1 MSEALDLEQFAGH
14 TPGPW
19 QSLDRHDG
27 GKWLRSSVSGLSVA
41 HEIEV
46 ALEPDRRL
54 LAAAPALLTEVESSR
69 ERIAL
74 LEGLLREA
82 RKELSGPFKGC
93 DCPVCTL
100 APRIDA
106 ALAGGEK

>member
-1 MSEALDLEQFAGH
+1 MSEPPDLDLLREAVAEGGPVTIGH
-14 TPGPW
+14 GY
-19 QSLDRHDG
+19 
-27 GKWLRSSVSGLSVA
+27 A
-41 HEIEV
+41 
-46 ALEPDRRL
+46 ARL
-54 LAAAPALLTEVESSR
+54 VER
-69 ERIAL
+69 VEA

-82 RKELSGPFKGC
+82 RKELSGPFEGC